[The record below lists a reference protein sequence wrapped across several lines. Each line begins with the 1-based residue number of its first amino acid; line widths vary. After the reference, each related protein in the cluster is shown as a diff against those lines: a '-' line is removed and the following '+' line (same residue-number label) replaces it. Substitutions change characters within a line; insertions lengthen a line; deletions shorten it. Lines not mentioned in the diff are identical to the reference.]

1 MGAPSFAQFAK
12 GGNHERIRNVVCAEQ
27 TNSCVGSIATRPC
40 KKRKDGAPSVEMAP
54 TEIVK
59 GVPPP
64 KVGQPQGIEEV
75 PMSHASTKQGATMRT
90 RSLAVLI
97 IAIWFLLR
105 GGVSLAEILPVV
117 SRVSGHTY
125 FVPVIADSLVWIALG
140 IGLLG
145 QSKIA
150 TFLCIGW
157 ACLAGGVGH
166 LWVCG

>member
-1 MGAPSFAQFAK
+1 
-12 GGNHERIRNVVCAEQ
+12 
-27 TNSCVGSIATRPC
+27 
-40 KKRKDGAPSVEMAP
+40 
-54 TEIVK
+54 
-59 GVPPP
+59 
-64 KVGQPQGIEEV
+64 
-75 PMSHASTKQGATMRT
+75 MSHASTKQGAAMRT

-157 ACLAGGVGH
+157 ACLQGGWATYGFVVSSSWRSTPRLGVYLVGTAINVAIIVI
-166 LWVCG
+166 LLRFQARASVRVKT